1 MASLQTSAATN
12 VLLMLPTEKSVSVA
26 SGVAGERI
34 AAPETPV
41 QVEPS
46 GNTIAAETPGYLP
59 PLRMPFR
66 AAWRAVAFAGSR
78 LAANELGAASREV
91 GTGTIEMF
99 GVAVGELDA
108 GAEALGGSV
117 GANDPPGESVG
128 AELPQAAVAAA
139 NRIAA
144 AMRAGRSALGERLA

>member
-1 MASLQTSAATN
+1 
-12 VLLMLPTEKSVSVA
+12 
-26 SGVAGERI
+26 
-34 AAPETPV
+34 
-41 QVEPS
+41 
-46 GNTIAAETPGYLP
+46 
-59 PLRMPFR
+59 
-66 AAWRAVAFAGSR
+66 

-108 GAEALGGSV
+108 GTEALGGSV
-117 GANDPPGESVG
+117 GDNDPPGESVG